1 MIYIPCY
8 DADRPETSEAEE
20 RKFDITIN
28 GTKRTVHYDT
38 DGAFIV
44 KLSGKVA
51 ERDITDEQWE
61 QIESEVDS
69 RLQPSWVDYGLLVE
83 EDK

>member
-1 MIYIPCY
+1 MIYIACY
-8 DADRPETSEAEE
+8 DADRPETLEAAEL
-20 RKFDITIN
+20 KFDITLN

-51 ERDITDEQWE
+51 ERDLTDEQWE
-61 QIESEVDS
+61 QIESEVNN
-69 RLQPSWVDYGLLVE
+69 RLME
-83 EDK
+83 INA